1 MKPNKE
7 AGVVLG
13 VICAL
18 TLAGCDTMNHPSQSS
33 ATSYNSTYD
42 NSGYGSANQNY
53 RDNQPIIYSGYGVV
67 QSIELVRQSSQG
79 DQDGVGLGAIAGA
92 VVGGVVGHQV
102 GAGSG
107 NTAATIIGAVGGAY
121 LGNELENRQQQQ
133 ITETYRVTVHME
145 NRTTQTLLLS
155 NNNPGFRAGDRVR
168 ISNGVMERY

>member
-7 AGVVLG
+7 AGFVLG

-18 TLAGCDTMNHPSQSS
+18 ILAGCDTMNRPSSN
-33 ATSYNSTYD
+33 NSTYD
-42 NSGYGSANQNY
+42 NSSYGSANQDY

-79 DQDGVGLGAIAGA
+79 DQGGVGLGAIAGA

-133 ITETYRVTVHME
+133 ITEAYRVTVHME

>member
-7 AGVVLG
+7 AGVVFG